1 MDLEQQQKVL
11 RTFRPRN
18 IAIAMAIGLGFSGYM
33 LYSGVSNGQDIVGS
47 LSNPNWMWAGAIFLT
62 LIARDLGYMYRIKNI
77 TDHQLTWTGSFYV
90 IVLWEFA
97 SAVTPSVV
105 GGTLVAV
112 FILNREGLN
121 SGKAVAYAMYTA
133 ILDNTFFLV
142 ASPIVLFMTGWDI
155 VPDNLGA
162 YKDLI
167 IWGFK
172 VSYALICGYTLF
184 MVFGIF
190 IKPKFFKSFV
200 FWFTKTF
207 GFLKR
212 LKRSSI
218 KFGNEI
224 AIASEELK
232 GKNLSYWSKALLST
246 AFVWSARYFIL
257 NCIFATFLAK
267 DVEKYENFS
276 HRETWSKNAVM
287 WVTQLVTPTPGASGA
302 AEGMV
307 NAMYDGTIDSTLV
320 YNNKDSLNRSGKPV
334 KINGKD
340 LATRDLKI
348 LEEYGDVVDF
358 ADKGFN
364 SAVALFWRWVTYYP
378 YLILGAFLLPK
389 WLRRVFV
396 KTGEDIRAKAKEQ
409 EKSGAD

>member
-1 MDLEQQQKVL
+1 MDLEQQKKVL
-11 RTFRPRN
+11 KTFSPRN

-33 LYSGVSNGQDIVGS
+33 LYRGISGGQDILGS
-47 LSNPNWMWAGAIFLT
+47 LSNPNIYWGLAIFAT
-62 LIARDLGYMYRIKNI
+62 LIARDLGYMYRIKSI
-77 TDHQLTWTGSFYV
+77 TNQELSWKGSFYV
-90 IVLWEFA
+90 IILWEFA

-112 FILNREGLN
+112 FILNREGIN
-121 SGKAVAYAMYTA
+121 SGKSVAYAMFTA

-142 ASPIVLFMTGWDI
+142 ASPIVLLMTGWDI
-155 VPDNLGA
+155 IPDNLGG
-162 YKDLI
+162 YKELL
-167 IWGFK
+167 IWGFQL
-172 VSYALICGYTLF
+172 SYVLICTYTLF

-190 IKPKFFKSFV
+190 IRPKFFKKFV

-207 GFLKR
+207 GFLKK
-212 LKRSSI
+212 LKRGSV

-224 AIASEELK
+224 AIASVELK
-232 GKNLSYWSKALLST
+232 GKSGRYWTKALLST

-267 DVEKYENFS
+267 DTAKYENFS

-307 NAMYDGTIDSTLV
+307 NAMYDGTIDSSLV
-320 YNNKDSLNRSGKPV
+320 YNSKDTLGRVGEFVYDENNSIV
-334 KINGKD
+334 
-340 LATRDLKI
+340 ATRSIEKLD
-348 LEEYGDVVDF
+348 EYGKSVDF
-358 ADKGFN
+358 ADSGFN
-364 SAVALFWRWVTYYP
+364 SAVALFWRMVTYYP
-378 YLILGAFLLPK
+378 YLILGAFLLPR

-396 KTGEDIRAKAKEQ
+396 KTGEDIKAKAKNQ
-409 EKSGAD
+409 GDST